1 MSDCM
6 ALKVHDAQVD
16 ISNGILTAEYSFL
29 RLTIHAATQV
39 NFTGTPVSG
48 YGSENLNVTQ
58 MVNFA
63 TDSNNNV
70 FLTNATVTFTADNIY
85 FDLQYLD
92 TDGQEYLEDNKD
104 YFINLLQPNLCRM
117 LSGILTSPIVAI
129 DNINVTQTFNF
140 ANDSVGHV
148 FLLDATCTYNADND
162 NIEFDLKNLDTDASQ
177 YLEDHHDYFT
187 ELFRPQLQRTF
198 SAILTSPIAAIFEL
212 VRIDD
217 IFNFNC

>member
-1 MSDCM
+1 MSRID
-6 ALKVHDAQVD
+6 
-16 ISNGILTAEYSFL
+16 F
-29 RLTIHAATQV
+29 
-39 NFTGTPVSG
+39 
-48 YGSENLNVTQ
+48 
-58 MVNFA
+58 
-63 TDSNNNV
+63 DSN
-70 FLTNATVTFTADNIY
+70 TFVGLYNFHRVKFI
-85 FDLQYLD
+85 FS
-92 TDGQEYLEDNKD
+92 
-104 YFINLLQPNLCRM
+104 YFINIYNTSVTGFGP
-117 LSGILTSPIVAI
+117 GKIIL

-187 ELFRPQLQRTF
+187 ELFRPQLQRTL
-198 SAILTSPIAAIFEL
+198 SAILMSPIAAIFEL